1 MLARVLLLVGVLL
14 VATSSRAAENDAGL
28 AIEID
33 DKQLVTMSTQTA
45 SLASI
50 VRQLCTKAGVTLRGF
65 EAADRPVAAVYEGVP
80 LRDVLQRLLRD
91 ETYMIG
97 VRAGRENSDMEV
109 AWLHVTASKL
119 VGRTSAPVPLAAE
132 ASPPPPSPATG
143 AFNVPGIA
151 PEVVLDALSSDDE
164 TKRRAATSALADHVE
179 TNPGALEDFLGKDA
193 AEAINGLAPY
203 TYADE
208 ALNAL
213 ALRQKN
219 SVNRA
224 KLDAIVKSLRVQR
237 GTPSKKPTFTELM
250 QQGIP
255 H

>member
-14 VATSSRAAENDAGL
+14 VTTSARAADDDTSL

-45 SLASI
+45 SLASVI
-50 VRQLCTKAGVTLRGF
+50 RQLCTKAGVTLRGF
-65 EAADRPVAAVYEGVP
+65 EAADRPVAAAYEGVP

-97 VRAGRENSDMEV
+97 VRAGSERSDLEV
-109 AWLHVTASKL
+109 AWLHVTASKI
-119 VGRTSAPVPLAAE
+119 VGRTSAPVPVAAE
-132 ASPPPPSPATG
+132 APPPPSPATG
-143 AFNVPGIA
+143 AFSIPGVA

-179 TNPGALEDFLGKDA
+179 TNPGALDEFLGRDA

-219 SVNRA
+219 PVNRA
-224 KLDAIVKSLRVQR
+224 KLDALVKSLRLKR
-237 GTPSKKPTFTELM
+237 GTPDKKPSFTELM